1 MHSGKTS
8 TLNIYKYN
16 RRGFNKAEDLLATEE
31 PLEIKLKFHAAGIW
45 QEKNISITMRTPGND
60 AELAVGFL
68 YTEGIIRSQADIAIA
83 KQMDSNSICVEL
95 VENAST
101 DLSRIERHFYTSSS
115 CGVCGKSSIDSL
127 RSVSHKKPFENG
139 LVISPE
145 MTFSMNEKV
154 KLQQKIFNSTGGL
167 HASAL
172 FNRDGVLLSVF
183 EDVGRHNALDKLIGH
198 HIMAK
203 SQALSESILFL
214 SGRACYELIQKAVM
228 ADIPI
233 ICALGAPSSLA
244 VELASEF
251 NVTLIGFLKN
261 DGFNVYHGGGRLQG
275 F

>member
-1 MHSGKTS
+1 MHSGETS
-8 TLNIYKYN
+8 TLNIYKYTQQ
-16 RRGFNKAEDLLATEE
+16 GFYKAEDHLAKEE
-31 PLEIKLKFHAAGIW
+31 PLEIKLRFHSAGRV

-68 YTEGIIRSQADIAIA
+68 FTEGIIRTPAEIANTA
-83 KQMDSNSICVEL
+83 QTDVNSICVEL
-95 VENAST
+95 VEQAST

-127 RSVSHKKPFENG
+127 RTVSHKKPLEDG
-139 LVISPE
+139 LVIAPE
-145 MTFSMNEKV
+145 IAFSMNEKV
-154 KLQQKIFNSTGGL
+154 KLQQKVFNSTGGL

-172 FNRDGVLLSVF
+172 FNRDGELLDVF
-183 EDVGRHNALDKLIGH
+183 EDIGRHNALDKLIGRYLT
-198 HIMAK
+198 AK
-203 SQALSESILFL
+203 TYPLSESVLFL

-261 DGFNVYHGGGRLQG
+261 DGFNIYNGGSRLQG